1 MTLNDIRNTQRDLED
16 FGVQTAKRIARIPYV
31 PIEETYQSN
40 REFNT
45 WARLLLSAFG
55 DQNWWFMHSPLLHRS
70 INQAWNEVLPRYTSD
85 ALQVLPTG
93 LKKH

>member
-1 MTLNDIRNTQRDLED
+1 MTLNDVRQTQRDLED
-16 FGVQTAKRIARIPYV
+16 FGSQTTKRVARIPYV
-31 PIEETYQSN
+31 TIEETHESN

-70 INQAWNEVLPRYTSD
+70 ISQAWNEVLPRCVSD
-85 ALQVLPTG
+85 DFQYLFLD
-93 LKKH
+93 